1 MGLRKDRGVR
11 YIATCAL
18 YIMIC
23 SILHTALWGCG
34 GIPSELELPTGSK
47 GYVLYVFAKRTEVM
61 IDFSKK
67 DGISRGTKLDVFRM
81 DVPNMSEPV
90 KLGEIIVE
98 KVGRDTSEARV
109 TAITSS
115 LPMERG
121 DRVFPHPITIV
132 TDDTWLTS
140 RTPADGWTV
149 DTSLSDE
156 RIWEACQVLPQQQPG
171 LEPEIRQ
178 LVADT
183 DVKPVWHPSVKSHTG
198 DVFFRKVFILDAT
211 PANATLSIVSGG
223 RTNIHLNGRWIGEA
237 KEWPEINNFKVHAFL
252 ERERN
257 VVAVQVTRDPRA
269 KPPPALF
276 LAITVEAKF
285 E

>member
-1 MGLRKDRGVR
+1 MKLRKDRGVS
-11 YIATCAL
+11 YIAICAL
-18 YIMIC
+18 YLVIC

-81 DVPNMSEPV
+81 DVPNMKGPV
-90 KLGEIIVE
+90 KIGEITVE
-98 KVGRDTSEARV
+98 NVDREMSKARV

-115 LPMERG
+115 LHMERG
-121 DRVFPHPITIV
+121 DRVFPHPITII

-140 RTPADGWTV
+140 RTATDGWKV
-149 DTSLSDE
+149 DTSLSDK
-156 RIWEACQVLPQQQPG
+156 RIWEACQVLPQQQRG

-198 DVFFRKVFILDAT
+198 DVFFRKVFILDAN
-211 PANATLSIVSGG
+211 PATAKLSVVSGG
-223 RTNIHLNGRWIGEA
+223 RTNIYLNGRWIGEA
-237 KEWPEINNFKVHAFL
+237 KKWPEINDFKVHAFL
-252 ERERN
+252 ENGRN
-257 VVAVQVTRDPRA
+257 LVAVQVTRDPRV

>member
-1 MGLRKDRGVR
+1 MELRKDRGVR

-18 YIMIC
+18 YLMTC
-23 SILHTALWGCG
+23 SILYTALWGCG

-61 IDFSKK
+61 IDFSRK

-90 KLGEIIVE
+90 KLGEVTVE
-98 KVGRDTSEARV
+98 KVGRNMSEARV

-140 RTPADGWTV
+140 RTPADGWKV
-149 DTSLSDE
+149 DISLSDE

-183 DVKPVWHPSVKSHTG
+183 DVKPVWHPSVKSRIG

-211 PANATLSIVSGG
+211 PSTATLSVVSGG
-223 RTNIHLNGRWIGEA
+223 RTNIYLNGRWIGEA
-237 KEWPEINNFKVHAFL
+237 KEWPKINNFKVHAFL

-257 VVAVQVTRDPRA
+257 LVAVQVTRDPRA

-276 LAITVEAKF
+276 LAIKVEAKF